1 MSYFR
6 GAEYNAV
13 KQSHGGSRQG
23 RQPSGQND
31 HLSKTGARIA
41 EKHGV
46 SEKTVRRDA
55 VFAKIIDK
63 IVEEYG
69 DAEIQRKL
77 LGRKNTP
84 A

>member
-1 MSYFR
+1 
-6 GAEYNAV
+6 
-13 KQSHGGSRQG
+13 
-23 RQPSGQND
+23 
-31 HLSKTGARIA
+31 LSKTGARIA